1 MHLKS
6 DNREIVSHD
15 KANEVIEELFQ
26 SLLSRYQTGLETLVV
41 SLSLI
46 VFICCFYVMK
56 FLRIIYR
63 LDKKKKKKQYKIPSI
78 KNIISTFNTL

>member
-6 DNREIVSHD
+6 DNREIISHD
-15 KANEVIEELFQ
+15 KADEVIEELFQ

-46 VFICCFYVMK
+46 MFICCFHVK
-56 FLRIIYR
+56 VFVDHI
-63 LDKKKKKKQYKIPSI
+63 
-78 KNIISTFNTL
+78 

>member
-6 DNREIVSHD
+6 DNREIISHD
-15 KANEVIEELFQ
+15 KADEVTEELFQ

-46 VFICCFYVMK
+46 MFICCFHVIK
-56 FLRIIYR
+56 FLWIIYR
-63 LDKKKKKKQYKIPSI
+63 LDKKKKKK
-78 KNIISTFNTL
+78 